1 MPLNQM
7 TLKQV
12 AEEQVVQPQEQQALK
27 VAEEQ
32 MVQPQE
38 LQALKLVE
46 EQMVQPQELVV
57 QLTMIQAD
65 L

>member
-12 AEEQVVQPQEQQALK
+12 AEEQV
-27 VAEEQ
+27 
-32 MVQPQE
+32 VQPQE